1 LNIFNLNY
9 KVQLLESGGGTRAL
23 ANLPLIDMIYP
34 AGIGKLIL
42 LSECTAIL
50 YDTTTRW
57 TNSFVNINKRLEK

>member
-1 LNIFNLNY
+1 LNY

-34 AGIGKLIL
+34 AGIGKFVL

-50 YDTTTRW
+50 YDTTTR
-57 TNSFVNINKRLEK
+57 